1 MTWGRNCEANV
12 AANQR
17 IAPSSSAPTQRFFE
31 IAGGLKAGDDFV
43 LGDGKFK

>member
-17 IAPSSSAPTQRFFE
+17 IAPSNSAPTQRFFE
-31 IAGGLKAGDDFV
+31 IEGGLKAGDGFV
-43 LGDGKFK
+43 VGDGKFK